1 MPEFTPNYSIPIPS
15 DPLSQLDARRA
26 WIAVD
31 AALDNLTPPASFAQ
45 SADPVI
51 THPLF
56 VVAGSWWIDTADGQ
70 WRLKI
75 RNSTNTAWL
84 SPSIPFDSSYIPG
97 MVVNLTAISIE
108 GVADGANITT
118 WADSSGNGNNA
129 SLIDALKPASY
140 HTDDPDFQMP
150 YVLLPDSGGGGGL
163 SVPIPSTATKT
174 VFLLVRHFGVLP
186 LLDSAPLRF
195 SSIAEIIGAYDTET
209 YIGYETDGATSTAAF
224 GYTTEWAL
232 LCWRQNGLTVDLFY
246 NGELAATFTLFAAS
260 TTTTL
265 QMREITKVC
274 QLTVFDSTLSD
285 GKVAFYSEWLSRFW
299 RIEYQ
304 IDFIPDS
311 TAFGN
316 QTIFMQKR
324 GLVGLKP
331 LVIFNHASGETER
344 MWRDVAG
351 FNDLANA
358 CVEAGYIVAFSRQH
372 GDSWG
377 NDDAL
382 DDNQDAYD
390 YAVANLLADPDEVV
404 MVGDSMG
411 GIPAMLS
418 FPLTTIPLKGAVLIY
433 PVQDIAHQYSI
444 NGAMATAIDAAY
456 GGNFAVN
463 GTGHDPIDRAA
474 SDWTG
479 KRFIWFGSTLDSVVP
494 YTQNTAAMRTHIN
507 GVATENTYTELSGD
521 HNENVASTVS
531 ATLDFLARCFDSYQP
546 VSENPSTD
554 AQTIQGV
561 AITGTPSVNQVPIAT
576 SATSAAWGPLPGS
589 ATSALDDLFLAEGG
603 VINWDNGDV
612 TLTQTGD
619 ALVLAGG
626 RLDVRDSNIVL
637 TDTDVAHG
645 VTDFGDSTNMYGKL
659 FPISSTAGGL
669 GIWAL
674 SDTGTDSA
682 YRLSAILGNADPTD
696 SVPAIDLRGYKKN
709 AGDIQA
715 LGALETVLQIQN
727 ATTPLLTVLGGG
739 NVGIGTTGPGNPL
752 TVRGAINGQEV
763 IVRWERT
770 ADGAVAGG
778 MGSFYDSENSIAVG
792 AITNHKFKLLTNDT
806 TRLTIDTAGNVGIGT
821 GAFGTSAAGVLAIG
835 NGTAPSTGPADTVQF
850 YSSDDAA
857 GHTIPSFFCE
867 GTNVVATGQA
877 DSASSVRVKMRINGV
892 VHTFLCI

>member
-1 MPEFTPNYSIPIPS
+1 MAELTTNYSIPIPS

-97 MVVNLTAISIE
+97 MVVNLTATSIE

-150 YVLLPDSGGGGGL
+150 YVLLPDSGGGGGF

-304 IDFIPDS
+304 IDFIPDA

-390 YAVANLLADPDEVV
+390 YAVANLSADPDEVV

-411 GIPAMLS
+411 GVPAMLS

-494 YTQNTAAMRTHIN
+494 YTQNTAAMRTLIN

-521 HNENVASTVS
+521 HNENIASTVS

-576 SATSAAWGPLPGS
+576 SATSAAWATVPGS
-589 ATSALDDLFLAEGG
+589 AVASALDDLFLAEGA
-603 VINWDNGDV
+603 VINWDNGDL
-612 TLTQTGD
+612 TLTQAGNLLT
-619 ALVLAGG
+619 LAGG
-626 RLDVRDSNIVL
+626 DLELTGALGVGIVNTASGTIKVQGAQATNGFAYHALLARDGAGANQETDL
-637 TDTDVAHG
+637 TFDPGA
-645 VTDFGDSTNMYGKL
+645 
-659 FPISSTAGGL
+659 TATWSALAAFEINVGGGL
-669 GIWAL
+669 PFLIR
-674 SDTGTDSA
+674 TGSA
-682 YRLSAILGNADPTD
+682 NRLIIEA
-696 SVPAIDLRGYKKN
+696 
-709 AGDIQA
+709 
-715 LGALETVLQIQN
+715 
-727 ATTPLLTVLGGG
+727 GG
-739 NVGIGTTGPGNPL
+739 NVGISTT
-752 TVRGAINGQEV
+752 
-763 IVRWERT
+763 
-770 ADGAVAGG
+770 
-778 MGSFYDSENSIAVG
+778 
-792 AITNHKFKLLTNDT
+792 
-806 TRLTIDTAGNVGIGT
+806 
-821 GAFGTSAAGVLAIG
+821 AFGTSAAGVLGIG
-835 NGTAPSTGPADTVQF
+835 NGTEPSSSPADMIQL
-850 YSSDDAA
+850 YSVDLSAGNATLGLRTETAVTAAAA
-857 GHTIPSFFCE
+857 GASDAYLSIRVNGATYKLLLHT
-867 GTNVVATGQA
+867 
-877 DSASSVRVKMRINGV
+877 
-892 VHTFLCI
+892 